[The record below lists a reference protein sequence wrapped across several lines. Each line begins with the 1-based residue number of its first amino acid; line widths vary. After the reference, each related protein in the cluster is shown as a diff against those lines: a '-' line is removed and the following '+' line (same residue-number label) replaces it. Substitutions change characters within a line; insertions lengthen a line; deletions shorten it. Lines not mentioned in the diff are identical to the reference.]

1 MTFPLLSNC
10 KIHKER
16 TSINNLVIE
25 SIILLVL
32 DPFVISSKLEVPLH
46 FRQSYFWA
54 ILFSDH
60 KPATDNQNNV
70 TKPNAEKSFV
80 QEGEYSILFSY
91 FEAVTRWKRER
102 SEVQVCRIIK
112 VSLFFSSIL
121 FASQHTNPARDV
133 EWWNPR
139 QEVFVAIN
147 NNLLFHFR
155 GHNNSLLVLKLYNLH
170 DY

>member
-10 KIHKER
+10 KIHVER

-112 VSLFFSSIL
+112 VSLFFFFFRQYYLLLSI
-121 FASQHTNPARDV
+121 QT
-133 EWWNPR
+133 
-139 QEVFVAIN
+139 QEGMLNDKIQD
-147 NNLLFHFR
+147 R
-155 GHNNSLLVLKLYNLH
+155 RSLLQMITYFSTSEATIIACWF
-170 DY
+170 

>member
-10 KIHKER
+10 KIHAER

-60 KPATDNQNNV
+60 KSATDNQNNV

-112 VSLFFSSIL
+112 VSLFFFFFHQYYLLLSIPTREGML
-121 FASQHTNPARDV
+121 NDKIQDR
-133 EWWNPR
+133 R
-139 QEVFVAIN
+139 
-147 NNLLFHFR
+147 
-155 GHNNSLLVLKLYNLH
+155 SLLQMITYFSTSGATIIACWF
-170 DY
+170 

>member
-10 KIHKER
+10 KIHAER

-102 SEVQVCRIIK
+102 SEVQVRRIIR
-112 VSLFFSSIL
+112 VSLFFFFFSINIIC
-121 FASQHTNPARDV
+121 FSAYK
-133 EWWNPR
+133 PR
-139 QEVFVAIN
+139 KGCWMIKSKTGG
-147 NNLLFHFR
+147 LCC
-155 GHNNSLLVLKLYNLH
+155 KW
-170 DY
+170 

>member
-10 KIHKER
+10 KIHAER

-46 FRQSYFWA
+46 FRQSYFRA

-60 KPATDNQNNV
+60 KPAIDNQNNV

-91 FEAVTRWKRER
+91 FEAVTR
-102 SEVQVCRIIK
+102 
-112 VSLFFSSIL
+112 
-121 FASQHTNPARDV
+121 
-133 EWWNPR
+133 
-139 QEVFVAIN
+139 
-147 NNLLFHFR
+147 
-155 GHNNSLLVLKLYNLH
+155 
-170 DY
+170 